1 MILPALFVSIR
12 YLYPLPAAAR
22 ILPHYTVAERDKWED
37 QWELIEEIPFA
48 MSPALIPKH
57 QRVSRLL
64 FWEFEKELRK
74 CKTCKVYPAI
84 DWKVSEDTV
93 FIPDL
98 LVTCKP
104 VGKLKLETAPVL
116 IVEIL
121 SPSTALKDRNSK
133 FAWYQQ
139 QKVQYYL
146 LINADTELVEIFE
159 LVDDGYVALPHYG
172 NFSFQFPEGCQASVD
187 FTQIWD

>member
-1 MILPALFVSIR
+1 MTSDV
-12 YLYPLPAAAR
+12 R

-37 QWELIEEIPFA
+37 SWELIEGIPFA
-48 MSPALIPKH
+48 MSPSPIPRH
-57 QRVSRLL
+57 QRVSFLL
-64 FWEFEKELRK
+64 AQEFDFELKKK
-74 CKTCKVYPAI
+74 CKACRIYQAI

-104 VGKLKLETAPVL
+104 VGKKNLETAPELVA
-116 IVEIL
+116 EIL
-121 SPSTALKDRNSK
+121 SPATAVKDRNTK

-139 QKVQYYL
+139 QRVKYYL
-146 LINADTELVEIFE
+146 LINADTKTVEIFE
-159 LVDDGYVALPHYG
+159 LIEDVLTPVSHTGT
-172 NFSFQFPEGCQASVD
+172 FTFQLSDGCQTDIS